1 MEILEAQKLR
11 ISSLGQQQLKS
22 KSEDMEAGVKV
33 GKVQVEVTTSG
44 REEVEVKKRKV
55 EKSKRESFNGSY
67 MQIASWAEH
76 ILSRL
81 ENGLSGGLEVED
93 QRFLHEET
101 EAEVEIKT
109 FRLKSQFVTKP
120 SIDGSGEAAR

>member
-11 ISSLGQQQLKS
+11 ISSLGQKFKS
-22 KSEDMEAGVKV
+22 KTEDIEREKV
-33 GKVQVEVTTSG
+33 GKVEVEVTTSS
-44 REEVEVKKRKV
+44 RDEVEVEVKKRKV

-67 MQIASWAEH
+67 MQISSWAEH

-101 EAEVEIKT
+101 EAEVEIATNFSKKT
-109 FRLKSQFVTKP
+109 NL
-120 SIDGSGEAAR
+120 

>member
-1 MEILEAQKLR
+1 MRHLSFARWDILIQILEAQKLR
-11 ISSLGQQQLKS
+11 ISSLGQQFKS
-22 KSEDMEAGVKV
+22 KSEDLQGAK
-33 GKVQVEVTTSG
+33 VEVITSS
-44 REEVEVKKRKV
+44 REEVEVEVKKRKV

-67 MQIASWAEH
+67 VQISSWAEH

-101 EAEVEIKT
+101 EAEVEK
-109 FRLKSQFVTKP
+109 RHP
-120 SIDGSGEAAR
+120 RCM

>member
-11 ISSLGQQQLKS
+11 ISSLGQQFKS
-22 KSEDMEAGVKV
+22 KSEHVELVEV
-33 GKVQVEVTTSG
+33 EKVQVEAAAISRVDV
-44 REEVEVKKRKV
+44 EVEVKRRKV

-67 MQIASWAEH
+67 IQIASWAEH

-101 EAEVEIKT
+101 EAEVGIHKT
-109 FRLKSQFVTKP
+109 T
-120 SIDGSGEAAR
+120 I

>member
-11 ISSLGQQQLKS
+11 ISSLGQKFKS
-22 KSEDMEAGVKV
+22 KSEDLKGGKV
-33 GKVQVEVTTSG
+33 GKVELTSSSREEV
-44 REEVEVKKRKV
+44 EVEVKKRKV

-67 MQIASWAEH
+67 MQISSWAEH

-81 ENGLSGGLEVED
+81 ENGLAGGLEVED

-101 EAEVEIKT
+101 EAEVGIA
-109 FRLKSQFVTKP
+109 TKF
-120 SIDGSGEAAR
+120 SNNYNL

>member
-1 MEILEAQKLR
+1 MKPKNPTLVL
-11 ISSLGQQQLKS
+11 SSNR
-22 KSEDMEAGVKV
+22 V
-33 GKVQVEVTTSG
+33 VTIM
-44 REEVEVKKRKV
+44 VLRKV

-67 MQIASWAEH
+67 IQITSWAEH

-101 EAEVEIKT
+101 EAEVGIDKT
-109 FRLKSQFVTKP
+109 T
-120 SIDGSGEAAR
+120 I

>member
-44 REEVEVKKRKV
+44 REEVEVEVKKRKV

-101 EAEVEIKT
+101 EAEVEIIALQT
-109 FRLKSQFVTKP
+109 SV
-120 SIDGSGEAAR
+120 

>member
-1 MEILEAQKLR
+1 MRQLSFARWDILIQILEAQKLR
-11 ISSLGQQQLKS
+11 ISSLGQQFKS
-22 KSEDMEAGVKV
+22 KSEDLQGAK
-33 GKVQVEVTTSG
+33 VEVITSS
-44 REEVEVKKRKV
+44 REEVEVEVKKRKV

-67 MQIASWAEH
+67 VQIASWAEH

-101 EAEVEIKT
+101 EAEVEIIKIIICD
-109 FRLKSQFVTKP
+109 KSQL
-120 SIDGSGEAAR
+120 

>member
-11 ISSLGQQQLKS
+11 ISSLGQQFKS
-22 KSEDMEAGVKV
+22 KSEDWEGVKV
-33 GKVQVEVTTSG
+33 GNVQVEVITSS
-44 REEVEVKKRKV
+44 REEVEVEVKKRKV

-67 MQIASWAEH
+67 IQIASWAEH

-101 EAEVEIKT
+101 EAEVGIHKT
-109 FRLKSQFVTKP
+109 T
-120 SIDGSGEAAR
+120 I

>member
-11 ISSLGQQQLKS
+11 ISSLGQQFKS
-22 KSEDMEAGVKV
+22 KSEDWEGVKV
-33 GKVQVEVTTSG
+33 GNVQVEVITSS

-55 EKSKRESFNGSY
+55 EKSKRENFNGSY
-67 MQIASWAEH
+67 VQISSWAEH

-101 EAEVEIKT
+101 EAEVEK
-109 FRLKSQFVTKP
+109 RYQ
-120 SIDGSGEAAR
+120 R

>member
-11 ISSLGQQQLKS
+11 ISSLGQQFKS
-22 KSEDMEAGVKV
+22 KSEDWEGVKV
-33 GKVQVEVTTSG
+33 GNVQVEVITSS

-67 MQIASWAEH
+67 VQISSWAEH

-101 EAEVEIKT
+101 EAEVEK
-109 FRLKSQFVTKP
+109 RYQ
-120 SIDGSGEAAR
+120 R

>member
-44 REEVEVKKRKV
+44 REEVEVEVKKRKV

-109 FRLKSQFVTKP
+109 LQSSV
-120 SIDGSGEAAR
+120 

>member
-44 REEVEVKKRKV
+44 REEVEVEVKKRKV

-67 MQIASWAEH
+67 MQSPAGRS
-76 ILSRL
+76 
-81 ENGLSGGLEVED
+81 
-93 QRFLHEET
+93 T
-101 EAEVEIKT
+101 Y
-109 FRLKSQFVTKP
+109 
-120 SIDGSGEAAR
+120 

>member
-11 ISSLGQQQLKS
+11 ISTLGQKFKS
-22 KSEDMEAGVKV
+22 KSEDLEVV
-33 GKVQVEVTTSG
+33 NVEMTSNS
-44 REEVEVKKRKV
+44 REEVEVEVKKRKV

-81 ENGLSGGLEVED
+81 ENGLAGGLEVED

-101 EAEVEIKT
+101 EAEVGIA
-109 FRLKSQFVTKP
+109 TKF
-120 SIDGSGEAAR
+120 SNNYNL

>member
-11 ISSLGQQQLKS
+11 ISSMGQQFKS
-22 KSEDMEAGVKV
+22 KSEDLEGVKV
-33 GKVQVEVTTSG
+33 GNVQVEVITSS

-67 MQIASWAEH
+67 VQISSWAEH

-101 EAEVEIKT
+101 EAEVEK
-109 FRLKSQFVTKP
+109 RHP
-120 SIDGSGEAAR
+120 RCM

>member
-11 ISSLGQQQLKS
+11 ISSLGQQFKS
-22 KSEDMEAGVKV
+22 KSEHVELVEV
-33 GKVQVEVTTSG
+33 EKVQVEAAASSRVDV
-44 REEVEVKKRKV
+44 EVEVKRRKV

-67 MQIASWAEH
+67 IQIASWAEH

-101 EAEVEIKT
+101 EAEVGKRYQRRI
-109 FRLKSQFVTKP
+109 
-120 SIDGSGEAAR
+120 

>member
-22 KSEDMEAGVKV
+22 KNEDMEAGVKV
-33 GKVQVEVTTSG
+33 GKVQSEVTTSG
-44 REEVEVKKRKV
+44 REEVEVEVKKRKV
-55 EKSKRESFNGSY
+55 EKSKRESFNGCY

-109 FRLKSQFVTKP
+109 LQSFV
-120 SIDGSGEAAR
+120 

>member
-11 ISSLGQQQLKS
+11 ISSLGQQFKS
-22 KSEDMEAGVKV
+22 KSEHVELVEAE
-33 GKVQVEVTTSG
+33 KVQVEAAASSRVDV
-44 REEVEVKKRKV
+44 EVEVKRRKV

-67 MQIASWAEH
+67 IQIASWAEH

-101 EAEVEIKT
+101 EAEVEK
-109 FRLKSQFVTKP
+109 RYQ
-120 SIDGSGEAAR
+120 R

>member
-44 REEVEVKKRKV
+44 REEVEVEVKKRKV

-101 EAEVEIKT
+101 EAEVEIIT
-109 FRLKSQFVTKP
+109 LQTSV
-120 SIDGSGEAAR
+120 

>member
-44 REEVEVKKRKV
+44 REEVEVEVKKRKV

-101 EAEVEIKT
+101 EAEVEIIKLQT
-109 FRLKSQFVTKP
+109 SV
-120 SIDGSGEAAR
+120 

>member
-11 ISSLGQQQLKS
+11 ISSLGQQFKS
-22 KSEDMEAGVKV
+22 KSEHVELVEV
-33 GKVQVEVTTSG
+33 EKVQVEAAASSRVDV
-44 REEVEVKKRKV
+44 EVEVKRRKV

-67 MQIASWAEH
+67 VQISSWAEH

-101 EAEVEIKT
+101 EAEVGIDKT
-109 FRLKSQFVTKP
+109 T
-120 SIDGSGEAAR
+120 I